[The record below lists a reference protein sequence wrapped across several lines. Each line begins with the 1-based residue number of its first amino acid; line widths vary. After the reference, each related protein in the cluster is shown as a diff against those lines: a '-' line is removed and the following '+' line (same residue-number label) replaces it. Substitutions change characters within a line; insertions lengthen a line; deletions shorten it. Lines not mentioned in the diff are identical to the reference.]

1 MQLIACTQV
10 HGSNAIY
17 LIQKLSADHLEVYEN
32 SIKVLKGCFRSNYKG
47 HILQSIKMLIPI
59 GGLPLKYI
67 KRDRDK
73 DKQQIMN
80 LTA

>member
-1 MQLIACTQV
+1 MDQMPYI
-10 HGSNAIY
+10 
-17 LIQKLSADHLEVYEN
+17 IQKLSADHLEVYEK

-59 GGLPLKYI
+59 WGLPLKYI